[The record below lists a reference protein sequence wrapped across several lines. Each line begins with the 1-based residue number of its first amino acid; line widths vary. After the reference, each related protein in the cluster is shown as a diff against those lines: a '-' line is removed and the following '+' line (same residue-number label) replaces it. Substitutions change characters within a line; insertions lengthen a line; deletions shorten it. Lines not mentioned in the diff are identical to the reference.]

1 MMIGLLGLVLT
12 VAIYWGCKRL
22 YRRFPIV
29 VLTPLVSCLVVIVVL
44 LSVTHVP
51 YTKYMT
57 GAHWLSSLLGPAV
70 VSFAVPL
77 HKNFALLKRH
87 APEILASLFIGCF
100 TAITSSVIFAILLR
114 LNHTLAVSLAPR
126 SVTTPIAMDISGQVG
141 GIPTLTAVFVI
152 ITALIGIFVGPL
164 TIRHLRIKSPVGK
177 GMLLGMG
184 AHGVGTSKAFDIGP
198 LEGTFASLAMI
209 VAAGLSSVL
218 ALVLVSRL

>member
-1 MMIGLLGLVLT
+1 MIGLIGLVLT
-12 VAIYWGCKRL
+12 VAIYWGCKQL
-22 YRRFPIV
+22 YHRIPIV
-29 VLTPLVSCLVVIVVL
+29 VLTPLVSCLAIVVTL
-44 LSVTHVP
+44 LSVTHIP
-51 YTKYMT
+51 YAKYMT

-77 HKNFALLKRH
+77 HKNFALLKKH
-87 APEILASLFIGCF
+87 AVEILLSLLMGCL
-100 TAITSSVIFAILLR
+100 TAITSSMLFALLLR
-114 LNHTLAVSLAPR
+114 LNRTLAASLAPR
-126 SVTTPIAMDISGQVG
+126 SVTTPIAMDISRQVG

-164 TIRHLRIKSPVGK
+164 AIRHLRIKSSVGK

-209 VAAGLSSVL
+209 VAAGLSSVI